1 MYQFKKRLVENFMV
15 KFFYKVRHFY
25 MKTIILI
32 WMAPKLSPV
41 RRGKVA
47 GWVTAITWV

>member
-1 MYQFKKRLVENFMV
+1 MYQFKKRLVENF
-15 KFFYKVRHFY
+15 RHFY